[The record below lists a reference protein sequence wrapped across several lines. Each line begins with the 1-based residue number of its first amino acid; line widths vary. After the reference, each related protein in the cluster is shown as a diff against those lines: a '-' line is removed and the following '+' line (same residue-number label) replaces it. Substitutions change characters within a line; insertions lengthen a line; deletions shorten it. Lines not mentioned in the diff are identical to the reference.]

1 MEQVNAALLVNLLGF
16 AVGVA
21 LYLLL
26 AVMVVRH
33 RDPRRAENADLL
45 LLMTAALG
53 LLWNLGELFS
63 FIQKDIGLIEI
74 PPVLAAVSFSAL
86 GFLPSVVVHSAR
98 SDVSKG
104 LWLTIAAYI
113 LSILAAIM
121 HFQAAFS
128 GLTVPSVLALQT
140 MTFGAIALA
149 AGLLIFNFR
158 QTIQK
163 KAVFAASLLVFAV
176 SALHLSGER
185 EGVNWYIELIAH
197 QSSIPLALV
206 ILYQN
211 YRFAFADLFL
221 KRAIS
226 LTLLAAMALGLYV
239 AVAVPL
245 LRYHETHDRNDVQA
259 AALVIGLWVGTALVY
274 PAIYRFA
281 VWLVDRIILSRPDY
295 SNLMRS
301 IAHDIEN
308 AETVDAVMAAVETR
322 LRSSLTAAIVTRRE
336 LPRSTERSATAVI
349 ESDRDAARMTIPTSD
364 DPQFQVELSG
374 FSGGRRLLSDEIAL
388 LESAS
393 ILAARRIDALRV
405 SLERFEQRFR
415 EQEFA
420 KLATEAQ
427 LTALRSQ
434 INPHF
439 LFNALTTLGYLIKT
453 SPDKAYDTLLR
464 LTQLLRGVLKDTGEF
479 TTLAN
484 EIDLI
489 ESYLDIERA
498 RFEEKLR
505 VEIDVDDH
513 TRSFRVPSLIL
524 QPLVENAIKHGVSE
538 NRRGGTIKIS
548 AAASDGWLRL
558 RVWDSGAG
566 DENRR
571 EENLNGVGLR
581 NIRERLESYY
591 GSDAKLT
598 IDIREQEGTTAEVLI
613 PLESGSSTN
622 AARKIETVYAA
633 GKSAI
638 R

>member
-21 LYLLL
+21 LYFLL

-63 FIQKDIGLIEI
+63 FIQKDIGMIEI

-104 LWLTIAAYI
+104 SWLTIAAYV
-113 LSILAAIM
+113 LSIVAAIM
-121 HFQAAFS
+121 HFQAAF
-128 GLTVPSVLALQT
+128 GGMTVPSVLALQT

-158 QTIQK
+158 QTVQK

-281 VWLVDRIILSRPDY
+281 VWLVDRVILSRPDY
-295 SNLMRS
+295 SKLMRS
-301 IAHDIEN
+301 IAYDIEN
-308 AETVDAVMAAVETR
+308 AETVDAVLTAVETR
-322 LRSSLTAAIVTRRE
+322 LRSSLTAAMVTRKE
-336 LPRSTERSATAVI
+336 LPRSTERLATAVI

-505 VEIDVDDH
+505 VEIDVDAH

-548 AAASDGWLRL
+548 AAASDDWLRL

-566 DENRR
+566 GEIRR

-598 IDIREQEGTTAEVLI
+598 IDIRQQEGTTAEVLI
-613 PLESGSSTN
+613 PLDSGSSTN
-622 AARKIETVYAA
+622 AARNIETVYAA